1 MKLFFDWLLHLDT
14 HLSAFAAGHGAWTYA
29 LLFAVIFVETGIVV
43 LPFLPGDSL
52 LFVSGALAANGA
64 FDAIVLFAV
73 FFAAAVVG
81 DTANFAIGHW
91 VHERAN
97 GLHHIRFLRQKHL
110 DETKAFFERHGK
122 KTIVL
127 ARFVPV
133 VRTLAPF
140 VAAFGQMN
148 YRSFLA
154 YNVIGGAAWVG
165 ALLTAGYVLGTQ
177 PFIRDHLT
185 AVLLGIVAISVL
197 PGVVGWLKERGQ
209 Q

>member
-1 MKLFFDWLLHLDT
+1 MKPFFDWIFHLDT

-29 LLFAVIFVETGIVV
+29 VLFAVIFVETGIVV

-91 VHERAN
+91 VREKAKD
-97 GLHHIRFLRQKHL
+97 LHHVRFLRQKHL

-148 YRSFLA
+148 YRSFLG

-185 AVLLGIVAISVL
+185 AVLLGIVVVSIL
-197 PGVVGWLKERGQ
+197 PGVVAWFRERGQ